1 MALAPTRQCP
11 LGYTNDSTTTNP
23 RAKPDVIDET
33 PIKGSSCSGGA
44 QNYLL
49 TRISTQHVDL
59 PLLLCTFV
67 SGVIDSSVYNA
78 WTVFAAMQTGNTVFL
93 SLGAS
98 NQPVSKPYG
107 WLKSL
112 VAISCF
118 MFGAVSTYRLSTL
131 HNPLTITNGIKQGKY
146 SASSRGTLFT
156 SFILQAAAV
165 FLAAGLVQGGAIPG
179 SKPHAQVNGE
189 VDFWELLPLAF
200 LAIQFGA
207 QIATSRL
214 LGIGEIPTTV
224 LTSVYTD
231 LVTDPLVLRSGNI
244 KRNRRFGSI
253 LFMLLGGVC
262 GGWIS
267 KSSAGFAGALFV
279 GGVIKVGIA
288 VGWLL
293 FPAEEV
299 KEELAGKG
307 KGKVEVE
314 V

>member
-1 MALAPTRQCP
+1 
-11 LGYTNDSTTTNP
+11 
-23 RAKPDVIDET
+23 
-33 PIKGSSCSGGA
+33 
-44 QNYLL
+44 
-49 TRISTQHVDL
+49 ISAQHVDL
-59 PLLLCTFV
+59 PLFLCTFI

-78 WTVFAAMQTGNTVFL
+78 WTVFVAMQTGNTIFL

-98 NQPVSKPYG
+98 NQPVTKPYG

-112 VAISCF
+112 IAISCF
-118 MFGAVSTYRLSTL
+118 MFGAVLTYRISTL
-131 HNPLTITNGIKQGKY
+131 HNPPTTTKGIRRGKY

-165 FLAAGLVQGGAIPG
+165 FLAAGPVQGGAIPG
-179 SKPHAQVNGE
+179 SKPHAPKKANGE
-189 VDFWELLPLAF
+189 VDFWELLPLVF
-200 LAIQFGA
+200 LAMQFGA

-231 LVTDPLVLRSGNI
+231 LVTDPLVLKGSNV

-253 LFMLLGGVC
+253 LFMLLGGIC

-267 KSSAGFAGALFV
+267 KSSAGLAGSLFV
-279 GGVIKVGIA
+279 GGAIKVG
-288 VGWLL
+288 VVVCWLL

-299 KEELAGKG
+299 K
-307 KGKVEVE
+307 
-314 V
+314 

>member
-1 MALAPTRQCP
+1 MALAPTGQRP
-11 LGYTNDSTTTNP
+11 LGYTNDSTTTAPCAN
-23 RAKPDVIDET
+23 PDVIDET
-33 PIKGSSCSGGA
+33 SIEGSSGSGGA

-49 TRISTQHVDL
+49 TRISIQHVDL

-78 WTVFAAMQTGNTVFL
+78 WTVFAAMQTGNTIFL

-118 MFGAVSTYRLSTL
+118 MFGAVLTYRLSTL
-131 HNPLTITNGIKQGKY
+131 HNPPTTITNGIKRGKY
-146 SASSRGTLFT
+146 GASSRGTLFA

-200 LAIQFGA
+200 LAMQFGA

-231 LVTDPLVLRSGNI
+231 LVTDPLVLRGGNI

-253 LFMLLGGVC
+253 LFMLLGGEFPQSQIWWRAAE
-262 GGWIS
+262 GRPWGTQ
-267 KSSAGFAGALFV
+267 GFAGV
-279 GGVIKVGIA
+279 GYRRVRLGLRERCLLVG
-288 VGWLL
+288 
-293 FPAEEV
+293 
-299 KEELAGKG
+299 
-307 KGKVEVE
+307 
-314 V
+314 

>member
-1 MALAPTRQCP
+1 MASAPAGQGQS
-11 LGYTNDSTTTNP
+11 GYTSDNTTMNP
-23 RAKPDVIDET
+23 HAKPDAMDEA
-33 PIKGSSCSGGA
+33 PIEGSSGSGGV
-44 QNYLL
+44 QSYLL
-49 TRISTQHVDL
+49 TRISAQHADL

-67 SGVIDSSVYNA
+67 SGIIDSSVYNA
-78 WTVFAAMQTGNTVFL
+78 WTVFAAMQTGNTIFL

-112 VAISCF
+112 IAISF
-118 MFGAVSTYRLSTL
+118 FILGAILTYRLSTL
-131 HNPLTITNGIKQGKY
+131 NNPPPTTTAAAKGVRREKY
-146 SASSRGTLFT
+146 SALSRGTLFT
-156 SFILQAAAV
+156 SFVLQGAAV

-179 SKPHAQVNGE
+179 SKPQAQKVDGR

-200 LAIQFGA
+200 LAMQFGA

-231 LVTDPLVLRSGNI
+231 LVTDPLVLRGGNI

-253 LFMLLGGVC
+253 LFMLLGGIC

-267 KSSAGFAGALFV
+267 KSPAGLAGSLFV
-279 GGVIKVGIA
+279 GGAIKVGVA

-293 FPAEEV
+293 FPGEAVKEKAKAEEV
-299 KEELAGKG
+299 
-307 KGKVEVE
+307 
-314 V
+314 